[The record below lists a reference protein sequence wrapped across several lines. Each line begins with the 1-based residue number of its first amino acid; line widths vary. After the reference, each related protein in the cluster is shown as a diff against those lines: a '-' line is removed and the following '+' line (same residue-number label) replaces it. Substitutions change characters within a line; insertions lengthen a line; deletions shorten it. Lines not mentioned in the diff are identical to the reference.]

1 MAKQLN
7 VNLSFNAD
15 TSQAKA
21 QIQALSK
28 SLQDIAKM
36 PGNASNLFD
45 DTQIK
50 KASQAALE
58 LQQHLSK
65 AVNVDTGKLDL
76 SRFSSSLKTSNKD
89 LSIYCNTLL
98 STGEKG
104 QQAFLQLAQAIATAD
119 TPVTRVN
126 KKLAEMGTTLKN
138 TARWQISSSILHGF
152 MGAVQSAYG
161 YAQDLNKS
169 LNEIRI
175 VTGQN
180 IEQMSKF
187 AAEANRAA
195 RALSTTTTEYTDASL
210 IYYQQGLSDS
220 EVAKRTEVTIKM
232 ANAAGQSA
240 QIVSDQL
247 TAIWNNF
254 YDGSK
259 SLEYYADVMT
269 ALGAATASS
278 TDEIAGGLE
287 KFAAIGET
295 IGLSYE
301 YAASA
306 LATITSNTRQ
316 SEEVVGTALKTIFAR
331 IQGLNLGDTLDDG
344 TTLNKYSKALQSV
357 GISIFDQAGELKN
370 MDNILNEMADK
381 WDTLSKAQQAAL
393 AQTVAGTRQYTQL
406 IALMDNWDNGD
417 NDSMTA
423 NLNTAYG
430 STGALQEQADIYA
443 ESWEAAQDRVTA
455 AAEHIYSSLLNDEF
469 FIDLLNGFEK
479 VLETVGGLIDGL
491 GGLKGVVGVVGSVFL
506 ASFAKQMPE
515 ALTNL
520 RQNLMVFTGQSK
532 KAMQEVQSELDIKLA
547 EQQAN
552 PNLSES
558 YKIQLEGISKVN
570 AMKQKLVLASK
581 NLSNQEREEYEAK
594 IKNVQAMY
602 EEAAALAEKKKA
614 AEELA
619 ATTMKTASG
628 SATKASTGIFDSY
641 ASQQDKIGTLEEKA
655 TNPNMSA
662 EATNTYAQ
670 ALETARQKAVEL
682 ELQIEEVKK
691 AYSLTVD
698 EVDVLIGTNTDQSL
712 LAETQKKIAD
722 KVKETTKAFTAQIK
736 QRSNLEN
743 ISTSVKSQATAWQN
757 VAKEIKKAQAAGNT
771 KNLSKHVDETKQ
783 KMQQYLGALQKL
795 AQENGIKLSES
806 MIKSMSNTINGMNVN
821 NIEQVTQRF
830 SNFAQVISGKA
841 NAAITTLDASIED
854 LRGDMSTM
862 QFNENEIREMEQA
875 AEGAATANQELSDS
889 MTNISGAANENVQGT
904 FKMSTALTEFAST
917 AMSVS
922 ALITSMQSA
931 ISVFGDEG
939 ASGFEKFGAA
949 ISVILPL
956 MSTFNALQALST
968 TLSKQDKIAKL
979 GAAAGQMAA
988 NAMAAMGIGVKNTET
1003 GVVTANTAAW
1013 YANPIM
1019 WIALIIVG
1027 VIAAL
1032 AALITVIVKV
1042 SRALSD
1048 AYNKDA
1054 IAAERAEASAR
1065 ALSEAYN
1072 EAKQSYEDM
1081 IAAMDEY
1088 KSARES
1094 LDSLTEGTKE
1104 YQEALEKA
1112 NRAALELINNNPD
1125 LFKEGDYHWEN
1136 GELIINEDAMSK
1148 AQQAASARES
1158 QAYAA
1163 MQMGQEKA
1171 KEARNVA
1178 DETALRRE
1186 LVKDSTTGKDYI
1198 AGALT
1203 GAFSSA
1209 AFGTI
1214 LATALGGPIGL
1225 AIGGALM
1232 SSPMLGT
1239 AALGGAAM
1247 TGSIESKKLED
1258 SGALKKT
1265 LEQLKKDSSFLD
1277 SGAENIKATLN
1288 IEDDDIIN
1296 ALMENKDALLELSQA
1311 QEAQAQQE
1319 RLAAQQSANEILQNS
1334 QYSGMSDEM
1343 TYMGGA
1349 VFQEATDAAYDSI
1362 LATMDSK
1369 GGLKAYA
1376 NDYFAAQGISDKEGF
1391 KVDKYDAKNGT
1402 VSYSYLDESGQR
1414 QELEVTAEQIAMT
1427 QAVILAEQE
1436 LIDSCASMSNTFDI
1450 LDSNIQNANESTA
1463 LLSEGMKAFLTSGDT
1478 GQLTKEQYDAMAN
1491 MDADA
1496 MKEYLASIG
1505 INDSNIQD
1513 YGYNN
1518 MDAMVN
1524 DMDLTSTGD
1533 KWAEFQNITAHQGTE
1548 DLTLNQA
1555 ENINNALKDI
1565 ADFFG
1570 EEVGHEM
1577 LDLSAAMADSL
1588 DEAAQDDF
1596 WEQLGNI
1603 SDYTDADQWD
1613 AFLEAMKESED
1624 MTDEQIQ
1631 ALENYVDTAK
1641 LAARATKDLN
1651 FDEMAESVRS
1661 LRDIM
1666 KNISEGNRE
1675 ISDEEFAALE
1685 AQGID
1690 TSKFAKTIDGY
1701 RYLGDSA
1708 DLVADISN
1716 GITNQFKEA
1725 EQNFANI
1732 AATAQQAS
1740 QNLIDAEAEL
1750 AAAKEAGDRTR
1761 ASAEAGAENQMSNTE
1776 KLSVIMSNIV
1786 TNVVS
1791 KIKTAWDWICGVMM
1805 DIYDFFVDIFN
1816 TIGQGITDVWNGFL
1830 QAISDIINGS
1840 IGGIMEWIEDTFDID
1855 TGWDDIDFE
1864 KAEFTAAKTTEE
1876 IEAEENAKKAEE
1888 DLIASTQALADA
1900 IPDMVASIESSA
1912 DYLSEAELETG
1923 RAEAEQNYNTA
1934 QSQYDAAVATY
1945 GEDSTQAKYYEQLV
1959 AYYEAQM
1966 DAYAKALDSKAWG
1979 EVIAEGIDT
1988 KEMESYID
1996 LLEQAH
2002 PEMRKLYK
2010 TTEEYENALLQVATA
2025 NKKMEKGVKSLSSNW
2040 DKWNDIMGNSES
2052 SAEDIATVL
2061 PEVNDAIQDVLN
2073 LDTAEFAMLPP
2084 DFAQKHWDLIQDV
2097 VNGVEGSVDTL
2108 RDMAGQEILMQID
2121 GVVDPEG
2128 KIDQQFLDL
2137 HNKIASFDQS
2147 QFTVGVA
2154 IDPESNADFIA
2165 ACNDII
2171 QKAGMTAEQAQA
2183 YFGSM
2188 GYDVVL
2194 KPVKQQVSETV
2205 WNHVYQNI
2213 YDEKGNPAGRVIQ
2226 RAWPSTFTGEVDA
2239 LAIETITP
2247 NGSYGG
2253 GIGVNTTPPRTSTPS
2268 SSSSGGGGGSTPEA
2282 PDKMEKREKTNKSD
2296 VAERYREVEDAIDN
2310 VTDALTRAERATDRL
2325 WGKDKLDAMRQEN
2338 KILAEQY
2345 KLLQQKAQ
2353 EAEDYAKQDYN
2364 DLMDVADE
2372 IGVSVVVDTS
2382 TGDITNIEDVEETL
2396 YNRLAAAEAEYNR
2409 RVEAYNAAVEAAGD
2423 SPTEAKVKEL
2433 EAMKDAIDIYEQDIL
2448 TGIED
2453 DISAWED
2460 AEQQFQNSVETWEDA
2475 GLEAEAILDQMMQK
2489 NFDIWSESLQ
2499 LEVEVNDRDLELLD
2513 YYLSKTE
2520 DNVYQMA
2527 EAAALMVGNLNSG
2540 FEGGQLGE
2548 YLDNLSIYGEKYSE
2562 LTERLNSTDPEYQ
2575 ITSAQYKEGLEEIQ
2589 SGLLDNLSSIQELDD
2604 AMLNYYGDTLSM
2616 VGEEIDKYT
2625 EKMEHQTSILEH
2637 YANMMDILGK
2647 SQDYEAMGT
2656 ILEGQVE
2663 TIKNELDVAEAEY
2676 DLYASE
2682 AEKKRKLYEEAIANG
2697 DAAAA
2702 ELYKGEWEAA
2712 EEAAMEA
2719 QSNMLDK
2726 TEQWAEAMKA
2736 VVENKLQGLAKSLEE
2751 ALTGGTSFDQIN
2763 TQLEHAA
2770 SLQEEYLT
2778 TTNQIY
2784 ETNKLMRTA
2793 QQAMDKSTNSVA
2805 KQRLKDFIKETDQL
2819 QDKSKLSKYELEIQ
2833 QAKYDLLLAEMALED
2848 AQNAKTTVRLQ
2859 RDSEGN
2865 MGYVYTA
2872 DQSQLSQAQQQLEDA
2887 QNSLY
2892 NIGLEGANSYTEKYN
2907 QTMQEMYD
2915 TLTSISEAYYNGE
2928 IASQEE
2934 YEAQMLAAQE
2944 YYYEQLEN
2952 FQDLYGVALQTD
2964 TRVIKDAWSTGMG
2977 AMKIETRTWK
2987 DAVSQYTGEATAT
3000 LAGWYDKVDEIA
3012 AKTGLDNIANKVNN
3026 VTTESQNLKDTILGV
3041 NGDKGVIGALKDEL
3055 TAVGDLTGGYA
3066 NLRTTIQGLITDY
3079 ENLMKTVNNAQNQ
3092 QQSDQDKNENGD
3104 GGNSGDTGTDNNPD
3118 GTTPGDGDT
3127 GDTTPNTTPGN
3138 NTPSIAKGQS
3148 VTVKTSATHFSRD
3161 GGNGTRMRS
3170 FVPGST
3176 YTVMNFDDD
3185 EVMIGRNGVVTG
3197 WVKKT
3202 DLVGF
3207 DTGGYTGSW
3216 GSYGK
3221 MAMLHEK
3228 ELVLNEG
3235 DTSNF
3240 LASMEVLERILEVI
3254 DLQSMNAQLGG
3265 LLNTPSFGNNGTS
3278 QTIEQ
3283 NVHIEASFP
3292 GVSDRNEIEEAFNN
3306 LINTASQYAN
3316 RKF

>member
-1 MAKQLN
+1 
-7 VNLSFNAD
+7 
-15 TSQAKA
+15 
-21 QIQALSK
+21 
-28 SLQDIAKM
+28 M

-161 YAQDLNKS
+161 YAQDLNES

-195 RALSTTTTEYTDASL
+195 KALSTTTTEYTDASL

-331 IQGLNLGDTLDDG
+331 IQGLNLGETLDDG

-370 MDNILNEMADK
+370 MDNILNEMANK
-381 WDTLSKAQQAAL
+381 WDTLSKAQQVAL

-406 IALMDNWDNGD
+406 VALMDNWDNGD

-430 STGALQEQADIYA
+430 SSGALQEQADIYA

-455 AAEHIYSSLLNDEF
+455 AAEHIYSSLINDEF

-491 GGLKGVVGVVGSVFL
+491 GGLKGVVGIVGSVFL
-506 ASFAKQMPE
+506 TNFAKKMPE
-515 ALTNL
+515 ALDNL
-520 RQNLMVFTGQSK
+520 RQNVMVFTGQANK
-532 KAMQEVQSELDIKLA
+532 EMQKVQSDLSMSIKTA
-547 EQQAN
+547 QAT
-552 PNLSES
+552 PGASTE
-558 YKIQLEGISKVN
+558 YKIQLEGIAQVN
-570 AMKQKLVLASK
+570 AMKQKLTLASK
-581 NLSNQEREEYEAK
+581 NLTSQEIAEYEAK
-594 IKNVQAMY
+594 IDNVKAMY
-602 EEAAALAEKKKA
+602 DEVAALSAKAEALKKVEDAAAKQA
-614 AEELA
+614 
-619 ATTMKTASG
+619 MKTASKG
-628 SATKASTGIFDSY
+628 ADSLFGDYQAARDNRNRAEERATAPG
-641 ASQQDKIGTLEEKA
+641 A
-655 TNPNMSA
+655 SA
-662 EATNTYAQ
+662 EETTAYVQEMAKAQTQVDALEQKIKSLAEAAQLTEHEMRALMAGPEVTKGNAQ
-670 ALETARQKAVEL
+670 ATENAAKGQEKIKKAIAETTA
-682 ELQIEEVKK
+682 ELQK
-691 AYSLTVD
+691 
-698 EVDVLIGTNTDQSL
+698 QS
-712 LAETQKKIAD
+712 
-722 KVKETTKAFTAQIK
+722 K
-736 QRSNLEN
+736 QRSYLNNL
-743 ISTSVKSQATAWQN
+743 SVSIKSQAASWRDVSKEVSTAVKEHKNLKGAEKTTNTLKEKMTQYLEVLKR
-757 VAKEIKKAQAAGNT
+757 VAKESDLALDDDYIEKMAQSINNMDTSNIEDVTAEFDDFATAISTDASNGVKQLDGSIST
-771 KNLSKHVDETKQ
+771 LSE
-783 KMQQYLGALQKL
+783 KMGALQFDSGEIDGL
-795 AQENGIKLSES
+795 
-806 MIKSMSNTINGMNVN
+806 
-821 NIEQVTQRF
+821 EQ
-830 SNFAQVISGKA
+830 KA
-841 NAAITTLDASIED
+841 DE
-854 LRGDMSTM
+854 
-862 QFNENEIREMEQA
+862 A
-875 AEGAATANQELSDS
+875 AEGLQNLNNS
-889 MTNISGAANENVQGT
+889 MDNIQGT
-904 FKMSTALTEFAST
+904 AEETFGGEFKPSVALTEFASV

-922 ALITSMQSA
+922 SLVTSMQSA
-931 ISVFGDEG
+931 MSVFADEG
-939 ASGFEKFGAA
+939 ATGFEKIGAA
-949 ISVILPL
+949 ISVLMPL

-968 TLSKQDKIAKL
+968 TLSNKDTIAK
-979 GAAAGQMAA
+979 AA
-988 NAMAAMGIGVKNTET
+988 NALGMKVMAAIAPATVTAKTAET
-1003 GVVTANTAAW
+1003 GAVWANTAAW

-1027 VIAAL
+1027 VVAAL
-1032 AALITVIVKV
+1032 AALVTIIVKV
-1042 SRALSD
+1042 SQALSD

-1054 IAAERAEASAR
+1054 IAAEKAEASAR

-1104 YQEALEKA
+1104 YQEALEQA

-1125 LFKEGDYHWEN
+1125 LFKAGDYHWEN
-1136 GELIINEDAMSK
+1136 GELIINDDAMTR

-1163 MQMGQEKA
+1163 MQMGQAEA

-1186 LVKDSTTGKDYI
+1186 LVKDSTTGSDYLV
-1198 AGALT
+1198 GALT

-1209 AFGTI
+1209 ALGTVI
-1214 LATALGGPIGL
+1214 ATALGGPIGL

-1232 SSPMLGT
+1232 SAKALGG

-1247 TGSIESKKLED
+1247 TGTLESKKLEE
-1258 SGALKKT
+1258 SGALDKT
-1265 LEQLKKDSSFLD
+1265 LAQLKKDSSFLD
-1277 SGAENIKATLN
+1277 SGADNIKATLN

-1296 ALMENKDALLELSQA
+1296 ALIENKDALLELSQA

-1319 RLAAQQSANEILQNS
+1319 KLAAQQSAMEIMQNH
-1334 QYSGMSDEM
+1334 GIDNADEM
-1343 TYMGGA
+1343 AYSAGA
-1349 VFQEATDAAYDSI
+1349 VFQKANEAAYEQM
-1362 LATMDSK
+1362 LETMSSK
-1369 GGLKAYA
+1369 GGLKAGA
-1376 NDYFAAQGISDKEGF
+1376 AAYFDSQGISSKDGF
-1391 KVDKYDAKNGT
+1391 KVEKYDAKNGT
-1402 VSYSYLDESGQR
+1402 VKYSYLDEQGQR
-1414 QELEVTAEQIAMT
+1414 QEMEVTAEQIAMT
-1427 QAVILAEQE
+1427 QAVVAAEAE
-1436 LIDSCASMSNTFDI
+1436 LLDKCKTISGAFDA
-1450 LDSNIQNANESTA
+1450 LDADIKQVGSSTA
-1463 LLSEGMKAFLTSGDT
+1463 TLSEGMKAFLSSGDT
-1478 GQLTKEQYDAMAN
+1478 SQLTKEQYDAMAGMSSDEMRN
-1491 MDADA
+1491 
-1496 MKEYLASIG
+1496 YLASIG
-1505 INDSNIQD
+1505 INDTNAQD
-1513 YGYNN
+1513 FGY
-1518 MDAMVN
+1518 DDVAALIA
-1524 DMDLTSTGD
+1524 DMDLANTGD
-1533 KWAEFQNITAHQGTE
+1533 KWAEYQNITAHQGTE
-1548 DLTLNQA
+1548 NLTLDQA
-1555 ENINNALKDI
+1555 ENINNALKDV

-1596 WEQLGNI
+1596 WQQLGNI

-1624 MTDEQIQ
+1624 MTDEQIK
-1631 ALENYVDTAK
+1631 ALEDYVNTAK
-1641 LAARATKDLN
+1641 LAAKATKELN

-1708 DLVADISN
+1708 DLVADISE

-1750 AAAKEAGDRTR
+1750 AAAKAAGDRTR
-1761 ASAEAGAENQMSNTE
+1761 ASAEAGAQNQMSNTE

-1805 DIYDFFVDIFN
+1805 DVYDFFVNVFN

-1840 IGGIMEWIEDTFDID
+1840 IGAIMEWIEDTFDID
-1855 TGWDDIDFE
+1855 TGWDDIEFE
-1864 KAEFTAAKTTEE
+1864 KAEFTAAKTPEE
-1876 IEAEENAKKAEE
+1876 QLAEENAKKAEE

-1912 DYLSEAELETG
+1912 DYLSEAELEAG
-1923 RAEAEQNYNTA
+1923 RVEASQNHNA
-1934 QSQYDAAVATY
+1934 AMADYDAAVATY
-1945 GEDSTQAKYYEQLV
+1945 GADSTQAKYYEQLV
-1959 AYYEAQM
+1959 VYYEAQM

-2002 PEMRKLYK
+2002 PEMRKLYE
-2010 TTEEYENALLQVATA
+2010 TTEDYENALLQVATA

-2040 DKWNDIMGNSES
+2040 DNWNDIMSDSEA
-2052 SAEDIATVL
+2052 SASDIATIL
-2061 PEVNDAIQDVLN
+2061 PDVNDALQDVLN

-2121 GVVDPEG
+2121 GVVDPDG
-2128 KIDQQFLDL
+2128 NIDAQFLAL
-2137 HNKIASFDQS
+2137 HEKIASFDQS

-2154 IDPESNADFIA
+2154 IDPEANADFIA

-2183 YFGSM
+2183 YFASM
-2188 GYDVVL
+2188 GYDITL
-2194 KPVKQQVSETV
+2194 KPVKKQISETV
-2205 WNHVYQNI
+2205 WNHKYRNL
-2213 YDEKGNPAGRVIQ
+2213 YDEKGNPSGKVIEK
-2226 RAWPSTFTGEVDA
+2226 AWPSTFTGEVEA

-2253 GIGVNTTPPRTSTPS
+2253 GIGVETTPPKTSTVKPD
-2268 SSSSGGGGGSTPEA
+2268 SSGGGGSTSTPE
-2282 PDKMEKREKTNKSD
+2282 EGEKTKKSD
-2296 VAERYREVEDAIDN
+2296 TVERYKE
-2310 VTDALTRAERATDRL
+2310 VTDILSKVGREMQKLADAEDEL
-2325 WGKDKLDAMRQEN
+2325 WGKDKLNNIQDQIDMIDEETEALKRQRDEAEAYMNEDATDVQQAASKLGLSFTIEDGYITNYEDVMADAHQQLSEAEAKYN
-2338 KILAEQY
+2338 SYYEQSLDPSLTDEQKNQLAEDQAAYEETVLQPLRDNIADLQDALGLYDESAQKFRDSEDAIEENERKKRALQY
-2345 KLLQQKAQ
+2345 QKWTEQ
-2353 EAEDYAKQDYN
+2353 LE
-2364 DLMDVADE
+2364 LE
-2372 IGVSVVVDTS
+2372 IGFDEDDIEVFEHLISVL
-2382 TGDITNIEDVEETL
+2382 GDNF
-2396 YNRLAAAEAEYNR
+2396 YKMAEALAYMSGSLEQLQNGEFGGQMKGYLNQLETYNQR
-2409 RVEAYNAAVEAAGD
+2409 Y
-2423 SPTEAKVKEL
+2423 KEL
-2433 EAMKDAIDIYEQDIL
+2433 ESLKAQNKISDA
-2448 TGIED
+2448 
-2453 DISAWED
+2453 
-2460 AEQQFQNSVETWEDA
+2460 
-2475 GLEAEAILDQMMQK
+2475 
-2489 NFDIWSESLQ
+2489 
-2499 LEVEVNDRDLELLD
+2499 D
-2513 YYLSKTE
+2513 YI
-2520 DNVYQMA
+2520 A
-2527 EAAALMVGNLNSG
+2527 
-2540 FEGGQLGE
+2540 
-2548 YLDNLSIYGEKYSE
+2548 
-2562 LTERLNSTDPEYQ
+2562 
-2575 ITSAQYKEGLEEIQ
+2575 GLEEIKAGMMNNVAAIAEMD
-2589 SGLLDNLSSIQELDD
+2589 S
-2604 AMLNYYGDTLSM
+2604 AMVNYYGDTLDAAMDELSA
-2616 VGEEIDKYT
+2616 YT
-2625 EKMEHQTSILEH
+2625 DMIEHSSTVLDHYTSILET
-2637 YANMMDILGK
+2637 LGK
-2647 SQDYEAMGT
+2647 STDYKKMGA
-2656 ILEGQVE
+2656 ILKGQASVA
-2663 TIKNELDVAEAEY
+2663 KNQADVSAAWYESRKKDAEEQARIYQEQK
-2676 DLYASE
+2676 DLYDQGLISE
-2682 AEKKRKLYEEAIANG
+2682 DVLKGYEQKWIDAQTAANEAQDQMLS
-2697 DAAAA
+2697 DAAA
-2702 ELYKGEWEAA
+2702 
-2712 EEAAMEA
+2712 
-2719 QSNMLDK
+2719 
-2726 TEQWAEAMKA
+2726 WAEALRA
-2736 VVENKLQGLAKSLEE
+2736 VVENELADLGQTLENQLTQGY
-2751 ALTGGTSFDQIN
+2751 GSFDN
-2763 TQLEHAA
+2763 MMTAMERAS

-2784 ETNKLMRTA
+2784 ETNKMMRTA
-2793 QQAMDKSTNSVA
+2793 QQEIDKTSNSVA
-2805 KQRLKDFIKETDQL
+2805 KRRLKQFMEETSAL
-2819 QDKSKLSKYELEIQ
+2819 QNQTKLSQYELDIQ
-2833 QAKYDLLLAEMALED
+2833 QAKYDLLLAEIALEE
-2848 AQNAKTTVRLQ
+2848 AQQAKSTVRLQ

-2865 MGYVYTA
+2865 FGYVYTA
-2872 DQSQLSQAQQQLEDA
+2872 DQNQVSEAQQQLEDA

-2892 NIGLEGANSYTEKYN
+2892 NIGLEGANEYSQKYAE
-2907 QTMQEMYD
+2907 TMQEMYD
-2915 TLTSISEAYYNGE
+2915 TLTSIQEAWLNGE
-2928 IASQEE
+2928 FETQAE
-2934 YEAQMLAAQE
+2934 YNQAMADAQE
-2944 YYYEQLEN
+2944 YYYQKL
-2952 FQDLYGVALQTD
+2952 QDYSSLYQVAITTD
-2964 TRVIKDAWSTGMG
+2964 SRVVRDAWSTDFADMTYNTAQWKASVSTYVTGVANAFQQWQTDIAG
-2977 AMKIETRTWK
+2977 IESLVGKSLTEIETNVGNITTN
-2987 DAVSQYTGEATAT
+2987 SQA
-3000 LAGWYDKVDEIA
+3000 LADTTTNSVIPALDKEISSVHNLTDEYLGLRKSILDVINEYNLMINTINGVPKSKYENQDDVDD
-3012 AKTGLDNIANKVNN
+3012 GSGGDD
-3026 VTTESQNLKDTILGV
+3026 SGGG
-3041 NGDKGVIGALKDEL
+3041 NGDAAGS
-3055 TAVGDLTGGYA
+3055 GDGSGGNGTSGTGG
-3066 NLRTTIQGLITDY
+3066 
-3079 ENLMKTVNNAQNQ
+3079 
-3092 QQSDQDKNENGD
+3092 
-3104 GGNSGDTGTDNNPD
+3104 SGDTGSSGD
-3118 GTTPGDGDT
+3118 GTDGEDELTWDRIMEAYDHIVSGDW
-3127 GDTTPNTTPGN
+3127 
-3138 NTPSIAKGQS
+3138 
-3148 VTVKTSATHFSRD
+3148 
-3161 GGNGTRMRS
+3161 GNGVEHRVKEGIAAGFTEAEVRAAQQYIN
-3170 FVPGST
+3170 
-3176 YTVMNFDDD
+3176 YTFPKHL
-3185 EVMIGRNGVVTG
+3185 NGMG
-3197 WVKKT
+3197 YSKAKAKE
-3202 DLVGF
+3202 LLGF
-3207 DTGGYTGSW
+3207 DTGGYTGEW
-3216 GSYGK
+3216 GPYGK
-3221 MAMLHEK
+3221 LAVLHEK
-3228 ELVLNEG
+3228 ELVLNQQQTADLLSTME
-3235 DTSNF
+3235 F
-3240 LASMEVLERILEVI
+3240 LDKILQTL
-3254 DLQSMNAQLGG
+3254 DLQALSSQVGG
-3265 LLNTPSFGNNGTS
+3265 LLSSPYFGQSVGETL
-3278 QTIEQ
+3278 EQ

-3292 GVSDRNEIEEAFNN
+3292 GVQDRNEIEEAFNT
-3306 LINTASQYAN
+3306 LINQASQYAN
-3316 RKF
+3316 RK